1 MNSFKKPK
9 LILQKSQIDTVLDW
23 LGLGAVISVWIVTVC
38 IYTDLPQILPIHYN
52 ILGKP
57 DGYGNKMHVLALP
70 IVSTF
75 LYVGICILNR
85 FPHVFNYPVDI
96 TEKNANYQYALA
108 TRFLRY
114 LKFILVILFEF
125 IIYNI
130 ASQTNLRIW
139 FLPCILGLVFIPLL
153 YYVYKAKYSNPV

>member
-1 MNSFKKPK
+1 MNTSKITNRYCFG
-9 LILQKSQIDTVLDW
+9 LAWIRRCYFRLDCYGVH
-23 LGLGAVISVWIVTVC
+23 LYGFAS
-38 IYTDLPQILPIHYN
+38 ILPIHYN

-75 LYVGICILNR
+75 LYVGISILNR

-153 YYVYKAKYSNPV
+153 YYIYKAKYSNPD